1 VVLLVAA
8 GFMSSCAATP
18 KGAAG
23 AASPSLSSVVRGR
36 FVSRVELDRGDLVV
50 APAGK
55 RKARVS
61 AKVAQAMFRAADVV
75 DGAYRFAIIG
85 LGVATISPEVSTTST
100 TGPGTPSTL
109 THPTTTTTTSSTT
122 STTAPPTTSSGSGSP
137 STGPSSTT
145 STLAPAPSAPPLPR
159 YVNRLAWVGIAWGA
173 DCPATAGHSELA
185 TRYVAVVFDADTGRS
200 VLSYTS
206 RSSVAC
212 SGPVQPPTIGRP
224 SELVSVPWQAV
235 GPSSTG
241 VRVTM
246 PACSSYFGWT
256 EVPGAGAASVEVQAR
271 EPFDPECGSTAPVV
285 EVVGNV
291 VPLGTVQAQV
301 THAPLGPVDA
311 LRTLAAN

>member
-1 VVLLVAA
+1 
-8 GFMSSCAATP
+8 M
-18 KGAAG
+18 
-23 AASPSLSSVVRGR
+23 
-36 FVSRVELDRGDLVV
+36 SRVELDGGDLVV
-50 APAGK
+50 VPAGK

-61 AKVAQAMFRAADVV
+61 AKLAQAMFRAADVV

-85 LGVATISPEVSTTST
+85 LGVATISPEVSTTGT
-100 TGPGTPSTL
+100 TAAGTPSTPTSAT
-109 THPTTTTTTSSTT
+109 THPTTTTTTPST
-122 STTAPPTTSSGSGSP
+122 AVPPTTSPGPGSP

-145 STLAPAPSAPPLPR
+145 STPAPTPAPPPLPR

-256 EVPGAGAASVEVQAR
+256 EVPGARAASVEVQAR
-271 EPFDPECGSTAPVV
+271 EPFDPECGSTVPVV
-285 EVVGNV
+285 EVVGDV

-301 THAPLGPVDA
+301 THAALGPVDA
-311 LRTLAAN
+311 LRTLAANWPIG

>member
-1 VVLLVAA
+1 
-8 GFMSSCAATP
+8 
-18 KGAAG
+18 
-23 AASPSLSSVVRGR
+23 
-36 FVSRVELDRGDLVV
+36 VSRVELDGGDLVV
-50 APAGK
+50 VPAGK

-61 AKVAQAMFRAADVV
+61 ATVAQAMFRAADVV

-85 LGVATISPEVSTTST
+85 LGVATISPGVSTTST
-100 TGPGTPSTL
+100 TGPGTPSTP
-109 THPTTTTTTSSTT
+109 TSPTTRPTTTTTTT
-122 STTAPPTTSSGSGSP
+122 STSGPPPTSSGSGSS
-137 STGPSSTT
+137 STGPNSTT
-145 STLAPAPSAPPLPR
+145 STLAAAPSAPPLPR

-185 TRYVAVVFDADTGRS
+185 TRYVAVVFDADTGHS

-271 EPFDPECGSTAPVV
+271 APFDPECGSTVPVV
-285 EVVGNV
+285 EVVGSV

-301 THAPLGPVDA
+301 THAPVGPIDA